1 MQVTLP
7 PELEQIVQTYLNSG
21 KYQNAAEILLAGVQ
35 LLQREETSP
44 DLTFGILDEQR
55 QFFPLTESELI
66 QESLKVLA
74 NHRNAHTLIIKD
86 WRADIQHIQKL
97 RSQMLK
103 I

>member
-74 NHRNAHTLIIKD
+74 NHRNDRIS
-86 WRADIQHIQKL
+86 QHQVEAWVDSLGIDHK
-97 RSQMLK
+97 
-103 I
+103 